1 MHALPPERSAGTLP
15 SATFCECRARAAQ
28 IVADLRRLPPS
39 ADGEWWEMMDEQ
51 SGLPY
56 YYHTKTG
63 ETVWERPPQA
73 FVIPLRVLQ
82 VRSRSSYS
90 VSV

>member
-1 MHALPPERSAGTLP
+1 M
-15 SATFCECRARAAQ
+15 
-28 IVADLRRLPPS
+28 V
-39 ADGEWWEMMDEQ
+39 DEQ

-63 ETVWERPPQA
+63 DTVWEKPQNA

-82 VRSRSSYS
+82 VRHYS
-90 VSV
+90 ISPLRVPNAA